1 MRQIS
6 GLLSDYPEGITE
18 QNLQVR
24 RCLTD
29 VDILDY
35 FNFVNATGQ
44 MVLFFFFV
52 FVCCEFICV
61 SCAVAVVFVFVV
73 VIFVVVGQASLS
85 LEVGEAANIT

>member
-1 MRQIS
+1 M
-6 GLLSDYPEGITE
+6 
-18 QNLQVR
+18 R

-29 VDILDY
+29 VDILDC

-44 MVLFFFFV
+44 MVLFFFV

>member
-1 MRQIS
+1 MQ
-6 GLLSDYPEGITE
+6 L
-18 QNLQVR
+18 VKWF
-24 RCLTD
+24 C
-29 VDILDY
+29 
-35 FNFVNATGQ
+35 
-44 MVLFFFFV
+44 FFFV